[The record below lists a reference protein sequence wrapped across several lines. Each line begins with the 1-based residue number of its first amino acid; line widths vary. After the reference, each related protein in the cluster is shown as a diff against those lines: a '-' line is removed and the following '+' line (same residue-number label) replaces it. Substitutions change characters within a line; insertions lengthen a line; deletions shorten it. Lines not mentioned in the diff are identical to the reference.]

1 MLQNVTKT
9 RTATLSQ
16 NPLKLPST
24 SNGGY
29 IKMDKI
35 LKTCINI
42 VAIAATMFFVTVMI
56 KIASLII
63 GFGG

>member
-9 RTATLSQ
+9 SMATLSQ

-24 SNGGY
+24 PNGGY
-29 IKMDKI
+29 IKMNKI
-35 LKTCINI
+35 QETCINI

-56 KIASLII
+56 KMASLLI
-63 GFGG
+63 GFGE